1 MIFFKNS
8 LMTIFIKFFWA
19 GLFFGLVAVVFKT
32 ISKIFKKNIVV
43 VNLLSFVFWIA
54 FGLIYFKMCVVLY
67 NYSFCGFGLFGMLL
81 GLIIIKIS
89 VDFFFDYLIRFIY
102 NEFRNIRRK
111 NKNGKLQT
119 NEKVWEFC

>member
-1 MIFFKNS
+1 
-8 LMTIFIKFFWA
+8 
-19 GLFFGLVAVVFKT
+19 
-32 ISKIFKKNIVV
+32 
-43 VNLLSFVFWIA
+43 
-54 FGLIYFKMCVVLY
+54 MCVVLY

-119 NEKVWEFC
+119 NEKV